1 MDKATKNDLISNTIN
16 FITDYT
22 KIIASFLENISGK
35 NLSSKY
41 RLSTEFILEVLNRFN
56 SNSIVVSNLLSQYNK
71 NATLIHPIGLL
82 IRSSLLDF
90 IMLMY
95 LNSQNNGEI
104 INNKEWVEFQLKNIY
119 CNQLEH
125 TQKDFNN
132 FKKINENYNVTQLND
147 LLVEKFPDYFI
158 NSTCKLKNHTSIS
171 IINMILA
178 MKNNPYTKSF
188 VGVYERWSLYSKYE
202 HYGAL
207 TYEMQRI
214 KEINILSDI
223 CISILVVLNGITNCF
238 NMLPQMNDKIIV
250 DNVIKVNLELIKK
263 QCVKYFL
270 ENGILK
276 TE

>member
-1 MDKATKNDLISNTIN
+1 
-16 FITDYT
+16 
-22 KIIASFLENISGK
+22 
-35 NLSSKY
+35 
-41 RLSTEFILEVLNRFN
+41 
-56 SNSIVVSNLLSQYNK
+56 
-71 NATLIHPIGLL
+71 
-82 IRSSLLDF
+82 
-90 IMLMY
+90 
-95 LNSQNNGEI
+95 
-104 INNKEWVEFQLKNIY
+104 
-119 CNQLEH
+119 
-125 TQKDFNN
+125 
-132 FKKINENYNVTQLND
+132 
-147 LLVEKFPDYFI
+147 
-158 NSTCKLKNHTSIS
+158 
-171 IINMILA
+171 MILA